1 MHIDGTVLGIRLF
14 IDVHVVVVVAVVV
27 VVCHGVI
34 GGSQVYSFSINRSD
48 FSLCVSV
55 YR

>member
-1 MHIDGTVLGIRLF
+1 MRIDGTVLGIRLF
-14 IDVHVVVVVAVVV
+14 IDVHVIVVV
-27 VVCHGVI
+27 VVCRGVI
-34 GGSQVYSFSINRSD
+34 GSSQVYSFSINRSD